1 MPYTKTIWKNNVA
14 PPINEANL
22 NKMEAGIKLGADHS
36 EVDHAPSNA
45 VAAGQAGDTHS
56 GTSHAPSNATPD
68 QDLSGKENVNVAQ
81 GLMTS
86 HEEVHAPSDATPDQ
100 DLSGKENVNVA
111 QGLMTTHEET
121 HAPSNATPDQ
131 DLSGKENVNVA
142 QGLMTTHEQTHAPS
156 NATPDQDLSG
166 KENVNVAQG
175 LMTTH
180 ETTHAPSN
188 ATPDQDLSGLLP
200 KSGGTVTG
208 LSEAENIIDL
218 TAGVTGTATL
228 NYSAQGVTILANATE
243 TLLVLGTGWSVAG
256 LKSMTIQLIGA
267 CANIDYTGMSSAV
280 GYDILPGLTIVGPI
294 QFELWRMTDGVGGD
308 NFNIQQSVAE

>member
-1 MPYTKTIWKNNVA
+1 MPYTETVWKNGVA
-14 PPINEANL
+14 PPLNEANL

-36 EVDHAPSNA
+36 EVDHAPSDA
-45 VAAGQAGDTHS
+45 VAAGQAGDEHS
-56 GTSHAPSNATPD
+56 TTDHAPSNATPD

-142 QGLMTTHEQTHAPS
+142 QGLMTTHE
-156 NATPDQDLSG
+156 
-166 KENVNVAQG
+166 E
-175 LMTTH
+175 
-180 ETTHAPSN
+180 THAPSN

-218 TAGVTGTATL
+218 TAGITGTATL

-280 GYDILPGLTIVGPI
+280 GYAVLPGLILVGPI
-294 QFELWRMTDGVGGD
+294 QFELWRMTNGVGGD